1 MAKKALVKEL
11 HRLIQRYQAEGHSLA
26 LVLLIF
32 TDPGKLDS
40 KFTLIV
46 SAPWFDDYS
55 PKDAIG
61 EILDRLIEQNPTAY
75 HRLDRITV
83 IHSSDPFVQQL
94 ITNYEVSS
102 GELLLNNQ
110 IVNGYTIPQAIL
122 IEAHPLLV
130 YA

>member
-1 MAKKALVKEL
+1 MGKKTLVKEL
-11 HRLIQRYQAEGHSLA
+11 HTLLQRYIIEGHPLV

-61 EILDRLIEQNPTAY
+61 EILNRLIEQNPTAY
-75 HRLDRITV
+75 HSLDRITV

-94 ITNYEVSS
+94 EREFGAKVVSGS
-102 GELLLNNQ
+102 
-110 IVNGYTIPQAIL
+110 VRPA
-122 IEAHPLLV
+122 
-130 YA
+130 

>member
-1 MAKKALVKEL
+1 MAKKTLVREL
-11 HRLIQRYQAEGHSLA
+11 HTLIQRYKVERRPLA

-46 SAPWFDDYS
+46 SAPSLDDYS
-55 PKDAIG
+55 RKEAIG
-61 EILDRLIEQNPTAY
+61 EILNRLIEQNPTAY
-75 HRLDRITV
+75 HSLDRITV

-94 ITNYEVSS
+94 ITSYTVSS

-122 IEAHPLLV
+122 IEAQPLPV
-130 YA
+130 FA

>member
-11 HRLIQRYQAEGHSLA
+11 HILIQRYKMEHHPLA

-61 EILDRLIEQNPTAY
+61 EILNRLIEQNPTAY
-75 HRLDRITV
+75 HKLDRITV

-94 ITNYEVSS
+94 ITSYTVSS
-102 GELLLNNQ
+102 GELFLNNQ

-122 IEAHPLLV
+122 VEAQPLAV
-130 YA
+130 FA